1 LSIWFWSM
9 RLISDCGVVYRGRL
23 SHRTVPHPSEDVAAI
38 VRRARYLTS
47 QPVIGRRGEQARRPA
62 PEPGGRPTSDV
73 RAPAGLSRAAHDLSG
88 RIRAIDLNPVA
99 VLPEGHGVRALDALL
114 ERPR

>member
-1 LSIWFWSM
+1 
-9 RLISDCGVVYRGRL
+9 
-23 SHRTVPHPSEDVAAI
+23 
-38 VRRARYLTS
+38 
-47 QPVIGRRGEQARRPA
+47 
-62 PEPGGRPTSDV
+62 V
-73 RAPAGLSRAAHDLSG
+73 RALAGLSRAAHDLSG